1 MPKLT
6 NRSYLSRTDVRSYPN
21 YRKASLLKTL
31 NTLYKRINHF
41 NFLGA
46 RGTVKEINADS
57 TTKYDGSATTTT
69 GKLLIKPNFINQS
82 PS

>member
-1 MPKLT
+1 MITDKV
-6 NRSYLSRTDVRSYPN
+6 SYNDPQSEITY
-21 YRKASLLKTL
+21 YT
-31 NTLYKRINHF
+31 YKRINHF

-69 GKLLIKPNFINQS
+69 GKLLTKPNFINQS